1 MPMNGIRVIGLFSV
15 IALLIPLLALLFTP
29 GSTDEEGMPEYVET
43 AISLGPGQ
51 DIGLELYRRPE
62 SRGRVIDFYSQVAG
76 SREIAELILHY
87 SNRYEVPPSLS
98 FSLVYAESSFRPR
111 AVNRNSNSI
120 DRGLFQLNNRSFP
133 ELTEADFF
141 DPVVN
146 TQHGVAYL
154 RYCLDE
160 GKNPVVALAMY
171 NAGRTRVTERGTPRM
186 TLDYISKI
194 LDYQRDLE
202 GRFENGLISK
212 QQLVKTDSKSGARV
226 AYVLDK
232 SKTVK

>member
-1 MPMNGIRVIGLFSV
+1 MNGIRVIGIFSV
-15 IALLIPLLALLFTP
+15 LALIIPLLAFLFVQDGVTE
-29 GSTDEEGMPEYVET
+29 DEMPRYIET
-43 AISLGPGQ
+43 AIHLGPEQ

-62 SRGRVIDFYSQVAG
+62 SRQQVIDFYSQVTG

-87 SNRYEVPPSLS
+87 SNRFEVPPSLS
-98 FSLVYAESSFRPR
+98 FSLVYAESNFRTR
-111 AVNRNSNSI
+111 AVNRNSHSI

-141 DPVVN
+141 DPVIN
-146 TQHGVAYL
+146 TRHGVAYL

-160 GKNPVVALAMY
+160 GKNLIVALAMY
-171 NAGRTRVTERGTPRM
+171 NAGRTRVTERGAPRM
-186 TLDYISKI
+186 TLDYIAKI
-194 LDYQRDLE
+194 LDYQSDLE

-212 QQLVKTDSKSGARV
+212 QQLVKTDAKSGKRI

>member
-1 MPMNGIRVIGLFSV
+1 MNGIRVIGLFSV
-15 IALLIPLLALLFTP
+15 LALSIPLLALVFAQG
-29 GSTDEEGMPEYVET
+29 GSAEEEILEYVET
-43 AISLGPGQ
+43 AISLGPEQ

-62 SRGRVIDFYSQVAG
+62 SRDRVIDFYSQVAG

-87 SNRYEVPPSLS
+87 SNRYEVPPSLA

-111 AVNRNSNSI
+111 AVNRNSTSI

-133 ELTEADFF
+133 DLTEADFF

-160 GKNPVVALAMY
+160 GKNLVVALAMY

-186 TLDYISKI
+186 TLDYIAKI

-202 GRFENGLISK
+202 RHFENGLISK
-212 QQLVKTDSKSGARV
+212 QQLVKSDVKGGKRV
-226 AYVLDK
+226 AYILDK